1 MTPQELALEFM
12 LFDLSAC
19 IQVDTEPPEPPQMT
33 Q

>member
-19 IQVDTEPPEPPQMT
+19 IQEDTQPPKPPPT